1 MNSKY
6 EILSPENDLMVRM
19 LKKGILFRFPQLKN
33 KYVFFL
39 REGFLKI
46 AVANPGGREVIK
58 YLVKAGDFFG
68 ELPLLHAAESGEDY
82 AVALED
88 SVVSFVEV
96 EKLWQWM
103 QTHPPLRADLGR
115 QVGLRIRKAEGRLLS
130 MVLKDAS
137 TRVREFLS
145 SFVWEY
151 GRRTG
156 EGYEIK
162 NCLTHDDIAKLTDT
176 SRQTVSSV
184 LNELRDQKLIEYNNE
199 WVRIPA
205 DSPLYRED
213 QRYCS

>member
-1 MNSKY
+1 MNYKY
-6 EILSPENDLMVRM
+6 EIVSLENVLMVRT
-19 LKKGILFRFPQLKN
+19 LKKGAFFRFPKLQN
-33 KYVFFL
+33 KHVFFL
-39 REGFLKI
+39 REGLIKI
-46 AVANPGGREVIK
+46 AVANHEGREVIK

-68 ELPLLHAAESGEDY
+68 EAALLHEAENPEDY

-103 QTHPPLRADLGR
+103 QTHPHLRADLYRQLGR
-115 QVGLRIRKAEGRLLS
+115 RIRKAEGRLLS
-130 MVLKDAS
+130 MVFNDAS

-145 SFVWEY
+145 SFVREF
-151 GRRTG
+151 GRRTD

-162 NCLTHDDIAKLTDT
+162 NYLTHDDIARLTDT

-205 DSPLYRED
+205 DSPLYH
-213 QRYCS
+213 QH